1 MKKQDNELEL
11 RNKLMGLGESSV
23 QKTYYPELLKKLKE
37 IEKAEKNYHSIFENA
52 IEGIFQTKI
61 NGEVLNINKS
71 FYEIFSY
78 NTEKEFLENV
88 SSTYEIYK
96 NKIDRDKL
104 IEEIMKKK
112 AISKYEVEILN
123 KNGEVR
129 WVSIN
134 AKLITDDNGE
144 EIIEGSIIDITEE
157 KKIKKELEM
166 SRKKAETESRAKTL
180 FLANMSHEIRTPLN
194 GIVGNIEL
202 LKLTKTDL
210 EQDEYIKNID
220 ISIDN
225 LVSIINDILD
235 ISKIEEVRYNI
246 DNEKGNLKKI
256 FYEVYD
262 SFKNDMLKK
271 NLTFEISV
279 NDNIPSMLESDFTK
293 IRQVLYNLISN
304 SLKFTEKGYIKIKLN
319 LLEITSKTT
328 KVEIIVED
336 TGIGIIGDHKEIFN
350 PFVQGD
356 MSYTKKYKGAGLGL
370 AICKKILDNLNGKI
384 YFNSVPDKGTTF
396 YVELTLNNIVNIVDT
411 SNVIEKS
418 ERFQNE
424 YEENKDIILVAEDN
438 DIIRETFSILL
449 KHKKYNVI
457 SVVNGKEAVEAYKKN
472 KNIGLILMDIQMPIM
487 NGIEATKEIKLL
499 EEYQNNKINIIALTA
514 YAMKEDR
521 EKIIKYGFDDYIVKP
536 VKTEMLYEIV
546 EKNMIYK
553 KKS

>member
-235 ISKIEEVRYNI
+235 ISKIEEGRYNI